1 MMNPMQMLPQAGGQ
15 ANNPLA
21 MLIQA
26 AQNGGDPK
34 AMIRQM
40 AMQNSQVAQ
49 AYRLI
54 DGKSPQQ
61 LQTIAQ
67 NMARERGIDL
77 NQMVQNLGLNIRR

>member
-1 MMNPMQMLPQAGGQ
+1 MMNPMQMPAG
-15 ANNPLA
+15 NNPLA

-26 AQNGGDPK
+26 AQHGGDPK

-40 AMQNSQVAQ
+40 AQQNPQVAQ

-61 LQTIAQ
+61 LQMIAQ
-67 NMARERGIDL
+67 NMARERGVDL
-77 NQMVQNLGLNIRR
+77 NQLVQSLGLRR

>member
-1 MMNPMQMLPQAGGQ
+1 MMNPMQMFPQSGSQ
-15 ANNPLA
+15 QINNPLA

-40 AMQNSQVAQ
+40 AAQNPAIAQ

-61 LQTIAQ
+61 LQATAI

-77 NQMVQNLGLNIRR
+77 NQFVQSLGLMR

>member
-1 MMNPMQMLPQAGGQ
+1 MMNPMQMPPMGGG

-26 AQNGGDPK
+26 AQHGGDPK

-40 AMQNSQVAQ
+40 AQQNPQVAQ

-54 DGKSPQQ
+54 EGKSPQQ
-61 LQTIAQ
+61 LQMIAQ
-67 NMARERGIDL
+67 NMARERGVDL
-77 NQMVQNLGLNIRR
+77 NQLVQSLGLNNRR

>member
-1 MMNPMQMLPQAGGQ
+1 MMNPMQMPTGS
-15 ANNPLA
+15 NPLA
-21 MLIQA
+21 LLIQA
-26 AQNGGDPK
+26 AQHGNDPR

-40 AMQNSQVAQ
+40 AQQNPQVAQ

-77 NQMVQNLGLNIRR
+77 NQLVQNLGLNNRR